1 MTQLYFS
8 VQFDGN
14 LRFQKFKT
22 VCNVEHFGFSLQN
35 GDLQWVQCN
44 FKGFSQ
50 RSSATKTQ
58 TVTQNRCLTALEKP
72 KNIFYSV
79 ICQINAIEQVNYFV
93 QLKRQFSSIKSC
105 GYAILTFN
113 RFLCTGLKFRPVE
126 VDVHLMKYPF
136 DIFSTILCFIQES
149 CKSKNFHFL
158 LFTYYYCV
166 TTQICDCLYGH
177 FHSYN

>member
-1 MTQLYFS
+1 M
-8 VQFDGN
+8 
-14 LRFQKFKT
+14 
-22 VCNVEHFGFSLQN
+22 
-35 GDLQWVQCN
+35 QCN

-72 KNIFYSV
+72 KNIFYRV

-158 LFTYYYCV
+158 LFTYYYCHNANMWLFV
-166 TTQICDCLYGH
+166 WPLPQSQLTVFIDSNLTCYFVFAFAFFNLRRTSLMYVRYFRG
-177 FHSYN
+177 S